1 MQPAENRRRFDA
13 ETDRKLVPTGGGRH
27 PIWSRDGR
35 ELFYESPESHV
46 MAAAYIAKADSF
58 AADKPPLVQHADPR
72 TPYGQRIHAARPWN
86 TLGVR
91 EMCTGPALD
100 GSPFQAIS
108 AQRAILSIA
117 RLSGRIRQARPFVN
131 TSDYPRVI
139 TVHAPAAGTSTSR
152 RQTVNLNPVAT
163 VPLGGSRSAA
173 SHKRTFG
180 KTSESI
186 FQGRVF
192 TYPSRQRKGRSP
204 EEAILSVCWP
214 YLIKVCSCRE
224 KGGGDRR
231 RSCLRTCGAGAAI
244 SVSAKRL
251 MCWCP
256 HSPPGGSA
264 PEVQPP
270 QE

>member
-117 RLSGRIRQARPFVN
+117 RFSGRIRQARPFVN

-139 TVHAPAAGTSTSR
+139 TVHAPAASTSTSR
-152 RQTVNLNPVAT
+152 RLYAHVVCVDGIRERFCNPI
-163 VPLGGSRSAA
+163 SRSNSSA
-173 SHKRTFG
+173 STWR
-180 KTSESI
+180 
-186 FQGRVF
+186 
-192 TYPSRQRKGRSP
+192 RSHQ
-204 EEAILSVCWP
+204 A
-214 YLIKVCSCRE
+214 Y
-224 KGGGDRR
+224 GGVGWLEDRR
-231 RSCLRTCGAGAAI
+231 SICGILRRSIQPRRGPC
-244 SVSAKRL
+244 
-251 MCWCP
+251 CP
-256 HSPPGGSA
+256 HRGSCEA
-264 PEVQPP
+264 FRSGVSRHPCRK
-270 QE
+270 